1 MPHSLITC
9 LMLVVAMLSIGK
21 VEAIDKI
28 ARWDEYWFLSLNGG
42 EFKVLLSVDFKKN
55 KSTKVIQIWRFRWST
70 LPGHELEYYDVLD
83 NQNRERLNQLVSRVS
98 GSLSTKTESHSV
110 LLEQPDPITLRLP
123 VDEAGSDSREV
134 TMITPGNYKTDRS
147 EATCLSSVGNIE
159 KLNKIQIEDEG
170 GVKIT
175 LYLGVGGN
183 VDGKL
188 VRLRF
193 KEFDLYST
201 YPSKKQF
208 LDDNDHDDSPGASG
222 TTVCFFHAAPYPTY
236 PVFLQKGSDFKA
248 KSVKQSSS
256 PSYMHVLNLIL
267 GFSFMRK

>member
-1 MPHSLITC
+1 MRHSLIAC

-21 VEAIDKI
+21 VEAVGKI
-28 ARWDEYWFLSLNGG
+28 TTWDEFWVLSQNGG
-42 EFKVLLSVDFKKN
+42 EFEVPLYFDFKKF
-55 KSTKVIQIWRFRWST
+55 KTTKVIEIWRLRWSN
-70 LPGHELEYYDVLD
+70 LPGLELEHHDVLD
-83 NQNRERLNQLVSRVS
+83 NQNLERLNQLVSRVS
-98 GSLSTKTESHSV
+98 GSSSTKTDSHSV

-123 VDEAGSDSREV
+123 VDKAGSGSREV

-147 EATCLSSVGNIE
+147 EATCLGSVGKIE

-175 LYLGVGGN
+175 LYLGVDGN
-183 VDGKL
+183 ADGKL

-236 PVFLQKGSDFKA
+236 PVFTMKGGDFKA
-248 KSVKQSSS
+248 KSVKQGSS